1 MERYIATYACQIG
14 KSPIPKPKAGFTLVE
29 LLVVI
34 TIIGILIALLL
45 PAVQA
50 AREAARC
57 LQCKNNIKQIALA
70 LHNHHV
76 AMGALPP
83 GCYWVEGQGGYSMG
97 VTWIGSILPYIEQGN
112 VQVLDGVSTGG
123 GDRNMNLITTKLGV
137 MHCPTDEP
145 QCGVAWV
152 NWNPSNPEVYIKGN
166 YGGNNGGGPMQWTAD
181 PFCKDCAIP
190 RTRGIFMNN
199 SQTNW
204 SSIFDGLGSTVMIA
218 ELIQGGK
225 SPGPYTSGGW
235 QGVMSY
241 WEGCLYQ
248 HERTP
253 NSSSADWLRIGWCGT
268 PIPDLPCIEMYDPY
282 NTKLILT
289 ARSRHPGGVNV
300 GMCDGSVQFISNSID
315 LLTWQNLGNPRDG
328 NVIDATKF

>member
-1 MERYIATYACQIG
+1 MYLRNEISNP
-14 KSPIPKPKAGFTLVE
+14 KSTNPKWLRGFTLIE

-57 LQCKNNIKQIALA
+57 LQCKNNIKQISLA
-70 LHNHHV
+70 LHNHHD
-76 AMGALPP
+76 AMDALPP
-83 GCYWVEGQGGYSMG
+83 GCYWVDLPGDPGHSMG

-112 VQVLDGVSTGG
+112 VKVLDGVSTGG
-123 GDRNMNLITTKLGV
+123 SDTNVALITKKFNF
-137 MHCPTDEP
+137 MQCPSDESRGGTYMWGG
-145 QCGVAWV
+145 QQH
-152 NWNPSNPEVYIKGN
+152 YIKGN

-253 NSSSADWLRIGWCGT
+253 NSSSADWLRIGWCGA
-268 PIPDLPCIEMYDPY
+268 PIADLPCIEMYNPY
-282 NTKLILT
+282 DTKLILT
-289 ARSRHPGGVNV
+289 ARSRHRGGVNV